1 MKTAEEKLKEAID
14 LIDECRLQIEYLHG
28 KFKKT
33 GTSESV
39 LARIYAFY
47 GSYAKPDTP
56 DIDNDSLTKDFR
68 EWLGWND
75 QLAPDPDDE
84 DYYTYSWGLN
94 VWCNAYKAYKQA
106 LSLPT
111 LNRDKVMGILQE
123 QLIELDVSDKTIHL
137 RFDDVADALC
147 SLSLPTESEK
157 KAIKNFTDKLANQED
172 IHLDIIDIVNE
183 NFWDLLPDKHPKDKP
198 TLSEGEIDELTKEFL
213 EKFTTWRWDMY
224 EDAAMMNERVRP
236 IDIVEWFKAALKEL
250 TKPKEE
256 R

>member
-14 LIDECRLQIEYLHG
+14 LIDECKLQIEYLHG

-39 LARIYAFY
+39 LARIYAFD

-111 LNRDKVMGILQE
+111 LNRDKVMEMIADIL
-123 QLIELDVSDKTIHL
+123 SGGNWKTIHVGHSAKIL
-137 RFDDVADALC
+137 DVQFITKTKVIKLADTIC
-147 SLSLPTESEK
+147 SLSL
-157 KAIKNFTDKLANQED
+157 
-172 IHLDIIDIVNE
+172 
-183 NFWDLLPDKHPKDKP
+183 P